1 MLTPQIS
8 HNTNACSA
16 RPNES
21 LDSLPSGEPSE
32 LVLGESN
39 FVDSASKQGAPLCA
53 TTCAQ
58 DPSSGSAKA
67 NALRQQGV
75 SQIKSDIQQGQYNGI
90 AFPNQDEATAI
101 IVGPA
106 PTVAEHLAIV
116 LPTLSPALL
125 PETDETDETD
135 WSGIS
140 NDDFLNAIFGIIEA
154 DARPI
159 ICNFRGNPGRSGAR
173 WSGRPWLA
181 GATDTT
187 AADQNWYFSLAT
199 FAPDSEGK
207 FRRRKEQFV
216 ALYAIMLDDIGTKA
230 CSRARLDALPP
241 SWLIETSAG
250 NYHAGYVLAE
260 PLTDGGLAD
269 AIVKAVIKAGMCD
282 PGSSGPLARY
292 ARLPVGINGKHTPE
306 FQCRLV
312 EWHPER
318 RYTPEQIVAGLEL
331 TLPATKG
338 SHPAAP
344 VRSATWGE
352 GEDDVYVPRPSENP
366 VITVLKERALY
377 KSPFG
382 SGKHDITCPWVHEH
396 TGGIDSGTAYFEPDG
411 RYPIGGFK
419 CLHGH
424 CAERHIHT
432 LIEHL
437 GVLSGAA
444 KHKPVIRAI
453 PGALN
458 RVVGAAELELSK
470 SGHHYQRA
478 GLIVT
483 VVTDPSTSETTIK
496 ALNQSNILNVLCDRA
511 IWERFDARSQG
522 YVVTDP
528 PMRYISVLY
537 DHEHYRYMPVLNGL
551 ARQPYLR
558 PDASLMTCAGYDAPT
573 GMVGVFDESKFSV
586 AENPTRE
593 DAVEALAVIGEL
605 LNEFGFEAD
614 CDKSATIAAI
624 LTATIR
630 PSLAQAP
637 MFHVKAP
644 QIASGKS
651 YLTNLIGAFASPI
664 TPSATAFP
672 QNEEECLK
680 LLLSALLTSPAVL
693 CFDNLTTDLAP
704 YKSLC
709 SALTEPSITGRI
721 LGVSKTA
728 TVGTRTLFLSSGNNV
743 DPVRDMARR
752 CVTIRLDPACEIPT
766 ARKFK
771 SKPVAKVLSDR
782 GRYVSLALTIIRA
795 WVVAER
801 PLTTCKELGSYGAWS
816 DLVRQPLLW
825 LGLPD
830 PATSVFNSMAAD
842 PDRESLGRFLRVWD
856 SEFGNRPTMV
866 REVVAKADR
875 SSINPHLVDLHEVIV
890 DIADDRGQ
898 INRRRLGWWISRH
911 AGRLVDGLKF
921 QKVPGARNADQWK
934 VVSVSSVPSV
944 SSVSSVASGATSGS
958 LEEELLSAC
967 LID

>member
-1 MLTPQIS
+1 MPRTLEGDAKHANLVLHNQLTPEHPCNGLES
-8 HNTNACSA
+8 DRKHN
-16 RPNES
+16 
-21 LDSLPSGEPSE
+21 LYKGH
-32 LVLGESN
+32 
-39 FVDSASKQGAPLCA
+39 
-53 TTCAQ
+53 
-58 DPSSGSAKA
+58 
-67 NALRQQGV
+67 
-75 SQIKSDIQQGQYNGI
+75 
-90 AFPNQDEATAI
+90 AFPNQDETTAI
-101 IVGPA
+101 IVKPS
-106 PTVAEHLAIV
+106 PTVIEHLANV
-116 LPTLSPALL
+116 LPTLSPAPL

-135 WSGIS
+135 YSSIS
-140 NDDFLNAIFGIIEA
+140 NADFLTSIFGIIEA
-154 DARPI
+154 DARPAV
-159 ICNFRGNPGRSGAR
+159 CHFKGSPSGRSGGNWA
-173 WSGRPWLA
+173 GRAWMM
-181 GATDTT
+181 GTTDTT
-187 AADQNWYFSLAT
+187 AVDENWYFSLAT

-207 FRRRKEQFV
+207 FRRKKDQFV

-230 CSRARLDALPP
+230 SSRSRLDALPP
-241 SWLIETSAG
+241 SWLIETSPG
-250 NYHAGYVLAE
+250 NYQAGYLFAE
-260 PLTDGGLAD
+260 PLTNGGLAD
-269 AIVKAVIKAGMCD
+269 AIVKAIIDAGLCD
-282 PGSSGPLARY
+282 PGASGPMTRY
-292 ARLPVGINGKHTPE
+292 ARLPVGINGKHTPA
-306 FQCRLV
+306 FQCRLI
-312 EWHPER
+312 EWHPEL
-318 RYTPEQIVAGLEL
+318 RYSHEQIATGLEL

-338 SHPAAP
+338 SRPAAP
-344 VRSATWGE
+344 VTPATWRE
-352 GEDDVYVPRPSENP
+352 GEDDVYTPRPSENP
-366 VITVLKERALY
+366 VITALQERSLY
-377 KSPFG
+377 KSPLG

-396 TGGIDSGTAYFEPDG
+396 TGGVDGGAAYFEPDG
-411 RYPIGGFK
+411 RHAIGGFK

-424 CAERHIHT
+424 CAGRHIHA

-437 GVLSGAA
+437 EVLPGAA
-444 KHKPVIRAI
+444 KHKPVIRAV
-453 PGALN
+453 PGALS

-470 SGHHYQRA
+470 SGHHFQRA

-483 VVTDPSTSETTIK
+483 VVTDPSTHETTIK
-496 ALNQSNILNVLCDRA
+496 ALNQSNILNVLCDRV
-511 IWERFDARSQG
+511 IWERFDARLQG

-537 DHEHYRYMPVLNGL
+537 DHEHYRHLPVLNGL

-558 PDASLMTCAGYDAPT
+558 PDESLMTSAGYDAPT
-573 GMVGVFDESKFSV
+573 GMYGVFDESKFSV

-593 DAVEALAVIGEL
+593 DAMQALAVIGEL

-614 CDKSATIAAI
+614 FDKSATIAAI

-664 TPSATAFP
+664 APSATAFP
-672 QNEEECLK
+672 QSEEECFK

-728 TVGTRTLFLSSGNNV
+728 TVGTRTMFLSSGNNV

-752 CVTIRLDPACEIPT
+752 CVTIRLDPACETPA
-766 ARKFK
+766 ARTFK
-771 SKPVAKVLSDR
+771 SDPVAKVRSDR

-801 PLTTCKELGSYGAWS
+801 PITPCKPLGSYGPWG

-842 PDRESLGRFLRVWD
+842 PDRESLGRFLSVWD
-856 SEFGNRPTMV
+856 SEFRNRPTMV
-866 REVVAKADR
+866 REVVAKANR
-875 SSINPHLVDLHEVIV
+875 ASTIPHLVELHEVIA
-890 DIADDRGQ
+890 DIAEERGQ

-921 QKVPGARNADQWK
+921 QKVPSARNADQWK
-934 VVSVSSVPSV
+934 VVSASSVPSV
-944 SSVSSVASGATSGS
+944 SSVSSGTSGTTTEG
-958 LEEELLSAC
+958 LEEELLTAC

>member
-1 MLTPQIS
+1 MMNEQGIHALGAQEFVLVPER
-8 HNTNACSA
+8 HGGHGY
-16 RPNES
+16 ES
-21 LDSLPSGEPSE
+21 LQMA
-32 LVLGESN
+32 SN
-39 FVDSASKQGAPLCA
+39 SAG
-53 TTCAQ
+53 TT
-58 DPSSGSAKA
+58 KA
-67 NALRQQGV
+67 NALREQGV
-75 SQIKSDIQQGQYNGI
+75 GQIKSDIKHCQSNGI

-106 PTVAEHLAIV
+106 PTVVEHLAIA

-125 PETDETDETD
+125 SETDETDETD
-135 WSGIS
+135 YSGIS
-140 NDDFLNAIFGIIEA
+140 NADFLTSVFGIIEA
-154 DARPI
+154 DARPVV
-159 ICNFRGNPGRSGAR
+159 CHFKGSPGRSGAN
-173 WSGRPWLA
+173 WSGHPWMK
-181 GATDTT
+181 GTTDTT
-187 AADQNWYFSLAT
+187 AADQNWYFSMAT

-207 FRRRKEQFV
+207 FRRKKDQFV

-230 CSRARLDALPP
+230 SSRSRLDPLPP
-241 SWLIETSAG
+241 SWLIETSPG
-250 NYHAGYVLAE
+250 NYQAGYLFAE

-269 AIVKAVIKAGMCD
+269 AIVKATIAAGLCD
-282 PGSSGPLARY
+282 PGASGPLVRY
-292 ARLPVGINGKHTPE
+292 ARLPVGINGKHTPV

-318 RYTPEQIVAGLEL
+318 SYTPEQIVTGLEL
-331 TLPATKG
+331 TLPAPKG
-338 SHPAAP
+338 LHPLAP
-344 VRSATWGE
+344 VRSAAWAE
-352 GEDDVYVPRPSENP
+352 GEDDVYTPRPSENP
-366 VITVLKERALY
+366 VIAVLKERALY
-377 KSPFG
+377 KSSFG

-396 TGGIDSGTAYFEPDG
+396 SGGIDSGTAYFEPDG

-483 VVTDPSTSETTIK
+483 VVTDPSTHETTIK
-496 ALNQSNILNVLCDRA
+496 ALNQSNILNALSDLA
-511 IWERFDARSQG
+511 IWERFDVRNG
-522 YVVTDP
+522 FVVTDP
-528 PMRYISVLY
+528 PMKYISVLY
-537 DHEHYRYMPVLNGL
+537 DHEHYCHMPVLNGL

-558 PDASLMTCAGYDAPT
+558 PDVSLMKCGGYDAST
-573 GMVGVFDESKFSV
+573 GMFGVFDESKYSV
-586 AENPTRE
+586 AENPTRD
-593 DAVEALAVIGEL
+593 DAMESLAVIGEL
-605 LNEFGFEAD
+605 LDEFGFEAD
-614 CDKSATIAAI
+614 SDKSAAFAAI

-721 LGVSKTA
+721 LGISKTA

-752 CVTIRLDPACEIPT
+752 CVTIRLDPACEIPA
-766 ARKFK
+766 ARTFK
-771 SKPVAKVLSDR
+771 SDPVAKVRSDR

-795 WVVAER
+795 WVAAGR
-801 PLTTCKELGSYGAWS
+801 PLTPCKPLGSYGAWS

-830 PATSVFNSMAAD
+830 PATPVFDSMTTD
-842 PDRESLGRFLRVWD
+842 PDRETLGRLLSAWNNV
-856 SEFGNRPTMV
+856 FGNRPTMV
-866 REVVAKADR
+866 REVVAKANR
-875 SSINPHLVDLHEVIV
+875 SSSNPHLVDLHEVIA
-890 DIADDRGQ
+890 DIADERGQ
-898 INRRRLGWWISRH
+898 INRRRLGWRISRY

-921 QKVPGARNADQWK
+921 QKVPGARNADQWQ
-934 VVSVSSVPSV
+934 VVSVSSFPSVSSVPSV
-944 SSVSSVASGATSGS
+944 ASGTTSGS
-958 LEEELLSAC
+958 LDEEVLSAC
-967 LID
+967 RID

>member
-1 MLTPQIS
+1 MAP
-8 HNTNACSA
+8 
-16 RPNES
+16 
-21 LDSLPSGEPSE
+21 LPSSQ
-32 LVLGESN
+32 LGEIALIEPN
-39 FVDSASKQGAPLCA
+39 VVNLGGGGEEPVRADSGAVNSE
-53 TTCAQ
+53 
-58 DPSSGSAKA
+58 SSFEKA
-67 NALRQQGV
+67 NALREQGV
-75 SQIKSDIQQGQYNGI
+75 GDNKSNIEYGQYSGH
-90 AFPNQDEATAI
+90 AFPNQDNASAI
-101 IVGPA
+101 IVGPV
-106 PTVAEHLAIV
+106 PTVVEHLAIA
-116 LPTLSPALL
+116 LPTVSPTLL
-125 PETDETDETD
+125 LETDETDETD
-135 WSGIS
+135 YSGIS
-140 NDDFLNAIFGIIEA
+140 NADFLNAIFGTIEVET
-154 DARPI
+154 RPFV
-159 ICNFRGNPGRSGAR
+159 CNFSGNPGRRGAN

-181 GATDTT
+181 GTTDTS
-187 AADQNWYFSLAT
+187 AAHQNWYFSLAT

-207 FRRRKEQFV
+207 YRRRKQQFV
-216 ALYAIMLDDIGTKA
+216 ALPAIMLDDIGTKA
-230 CSRARLDALPP
+230 SSRSRLDALPP
-241 SWLIETSAG
+241 SWLIETSPG
-250 NYHAGYVLAE
+250 NNQAGYLFAE
-260 PLTDGGLAD
+260 PITDGGLAD
-269 AIVKAVIKAGMCD
+269 VIAKAMISEGLCD
-282 PGSSGPLARY
+282 PGSSGPMARY
-292 ARLPVGINGKHTPE
+292 ARLPVGINGKHTPP

-318 RYTPEQIVAGLEL
+318 RYTPEQIVTGLEL

-338 SHPAAP
+338 SRPAAP
-344 VRSATWGE
+344 VTPATWRE
-352 GEDDVYVPRPSENP
+352 GEDDVYTPRPSENP
-366 VITVLKERALY
+366 VITALKQRSLY
-377 KSPFG
+377 KSLLG

-396 TGGIDSGTAYFEPDG
+396 TGGVDGGTAYFEPDG
-411 RYPIGGFK
+411 RHAIGGFK

-437 GVLSGAA
+437 DVPPGAA
-444 KHKPVIRAI
+444 KHKPVIRAV

-470 SGHHYQRA
+470 SGSHYQRA

-483 VVTDPSTSETTIK
+483 VVTDPSTHETTIR
-496 ALNQSNILNVLCDRA
+496 ALNQSNILNALSELA
-511 IWERFDARSQG
+511 IWERFDVRNG
-522 YVVTDP
+522 FVVTDP
-528 PMRYISVLY
+528 PTKYISVLY
-537 DHEHYRYMPVLNGL
+537 DHGHYRLMPVLNGL
-551 ARQPYLR
+551 SRQPYLR
-558 PDASLMTCAGYDAPT
+558 PDESLMTSAGYDAPT
-573 GMVGVFDESKFSV
+573 GMYGVFDESKFSV

-630 PSLAQAP
+630 PSLPQAP

-728 TVGTRTLFLSSGNNV
+728 AVGTRTLFLSSGNNV

-766 ARKFK
+766 ARTFK
-771 SKPVAKVLSDR
+771 SDPVEKVRSNR

-795 WVVAER
+795 WVVAGR
-801 PLTTCKELGSYGAWS
+801 PLTSCKPLGSYGAWS

-830 PATSVFNSMAAD
+830 PATPVFNSMATD

-856 SEFGNRPTMV
+856 REFGNSPTMV
-866 REVVAKADR
+866 REVVAKAHR
-875 SSINPHLVDLHEVIV
+875 LSATPHLADLYEVIA
-890 DIADDRGQ
+890 DIADQHGE

-921 QKVPGARNADQWK
+921 QKVPSARNADQWK
-934 VVSVSSVPSV
+934 VVSTSSVPSVPSV
-944 SSVSSVASGATSGS
+944 SSVVSGTTSES

>member
-1 MLTPQIS
+1 MNAPVLS
-8 HNTNACSA
+8 DTNLNNIDRKGVTMAPVPCNQMSA
-16 RPNES
+16 FGS
-21 LDSLPSGEPSE
+21 IEPKFVDRSE
-32 LVLGESN
+32 EVGVSSCPGSN
-39 FVDSASKQGAPLCA
+39 FDGPESRSE
-53 TTCAQ
+53 
-58 DPSSGSAKA
+58 KA
-67 NALRQQGV
+67 NALREQGV
-75 SQIKSDIQQGQYNGI
+75 GVNKSNIKYGQYSGH
-90 AFPNQDEATAI
+90 AFPNQDNASAI
-101 IVGPA
+101 IVGPVPA
-106 PTVAEHLAIV
+106 VVEHLAIA
-116 LPTLSPALL
+116 LPTVSPTRLL
-125 PETDETDETD
+125 ETDETDETD
-135 WSGIS
+135 YSEIS
-140 NDDFLNAIFGIIEA
+140 NADFLSAIFGIIEVET
-154 DARPI
+154 RPI
-159 ICNFRGNPGRSGAR
+159 VCNFSGNPGRRGAN
-173 WSGRPWLA
+173 WSGRPWMD
-181 GATDTT
+181 GTTDTV
-187 AADQNWYFSLAT
+187 AANQNWYFSLAA
-199 FAPDSEGK
+199 FVRNSEGK
-207 FRRRKEQFV
+207 YRRTRAQFA
-216 ALYAIMLDDIGTKA
+216 ALSAIMLDDVGTKA
-230 CSRARLDALPP
+230 CARARLDDLPP
-241 SWLIETSAG
+241 SWLIETSPG
-250 NYHAGYVLAE
+250 NYQAGYLFAE
-260 PLTDGGLAD
+260 PLADGGLAE

-282 PGSSGPLARY
+282 PGASGPLARY

-331 TLPATKG
+331 TLPATMG

-344 VRSATWGE
+344 VRSAAWAE
-352 GEDDVYVPRPSENP
+352 GEDDVYTPRPSENP
-366 VITVLKERALY
+366 VITALKERSLY
-377 KSPFG
+377 KSPLG
-382 SGKHDITCPWVHEH
+382 SGKHDVTCPWVHEH
-396 TGGIDSGTAYFEPDG
+396 TGGVDGGAAYFEPDG

-458 RVVGAAELELSK
+458 RVVGAAELELSR

-483 VVTDPSTSETTIK
+483 VVTDPSTHETTIK
-496 ALNQSNILNVLCDRA
+496 ALNQSNILNVLCDRV
-511 IWERFDARSQG
+511 IWERFDARLQG

-537 DHEHYRYMPVLNGL
+537 DHEHYRHMHVLNGL

-573 GMVGVFDESKFSV
+573 GMFGTFDESKFSV
-586 AENPTRE
+586 AENPARE
-593 DAVEALAVIGEL
+593 DAMQALAVIGEL
-605 LNEFGFEAD
+605 LNEFGFEEEI
-614 CDKSATIAAI
+614 DKSATIAAI
-624 LTATIR
+624 LTAAIR

-664 TPSATAFP
+664 SPSATAFP

-680 LLLSALLTSPAVL
+680 LLLSALLSSPAVL

-728 TVGTRTLFLSSGNNV
+728 AVGTRTLFLSSGNNV

-766 ARKFK
+766 ARTFK
-771 SKPVAKVLSDR
+771 SDPVTKVRSDR
-782 GRYVSLALTIIRA
+782 GRYVSMALTIIRA

-801 PLTTCKELGSYGAWS
+801 PLTPCKPLGSYGAWS

-856 SEFGNRPTMV
+856 REFGNSPTMV
-866 REVVAKADR
+866 REVVAKAHR
-875 SSINPHLVDLHEVIV
+875 LSATPHLADLYEVIA
-890 DIADDRGQ
+890 DIADQHGE

-921 QKVPGARNADQWK
+921 QKVPSARNADQWK
-934 VVSVSSVPSV
+934 VVSASSVPSVPSV
-944 SSVSSVASGATSGS
+944 SSVASGTTTES
-958 LEEELLSAC
+958 LEEALLTAC